1 MDEKRRFRFLIAPI
15 LFFASLTW
23 GAWLDPV
30 WRCYLKEGVQALPNQ
45 PIAGSLVTLAGG
57 GIALF
62 ASGFVI
68 GTLTY
73 FVLRG
78 FCIIRFW
85 NCNKQHEVRL
95 STETLRLLWA
105 RMNVPGE
112 FKGSDELYLG
122 VTLDHGVLLE
132 SHKGLHE
139 WLARRWGAFA
149 VNCTSVTAL
158 ILSLSIGY
166 IAGIHIVWAWWF
178 PVTIITIAFAST
190 AVWAWRDTMG
200 MLDFQAKLCKPD
212 AAVDT

>member
-1 MDEKRRFRFLIAPI
+1 MDEKRRFRFLVAPI
-15 LFFASLTW
+15 IFFASLTW
-23 GAWLDPV
+23 GAWLDPA
-30 WRCYLKEGVQALPNQ
+30 WRQYLEQGLQGLPSQ
-45 PIAGSLVTLAGG
+45 PIAGSVVTLAGG

-78 FCIIRFW
+78 ICVIRFW
-85 NCNKQHEVRL
+85 NCSKQHEVQL
-95 STETLRLLWA
+95 TVETLKLLWTKL
-105 RMNVPGE
+105 NVPGE
-112 FKGSDELYLG
+112 FNKSNELYLG

-132 SHKGLHE
+132 KHEGVHE

-158 ILSLSIGY
+158 ILSLTIGY
-166 IAGIHIVWAWWF
+166 IAGIRIAWAWWF

-200 MLDFQAKLCKPD
+200 MLDFQAKLSKPG
-212 AAVDT
+212 AATDT